1 MFNSKLEENYDPK
14 NNSKLRIKNLKLIG
28 DSLALYNSMQLSPL
42 ATVEDDLIEWG
53 KWDWGNTCLLN
64 KVNNVTM
71 QNGIFRNGGS
81 GYKNYITDSNIACNL
96 NTQNLNSPNYGGIF
110 FENTNNG
117 QINNNIVINC
127 SNGIK
132 DKEGNDGFIENNY
145 VANAFNCIALSY
157 SNDYNVS
164 HNNMQ
169 SNENGIY
176 CANSSSALIN
186 NNQICADSTIVIYKL
201 YFSNIEI
208 EYNNLKYL
216 KNSIS
221 LTYNIYNDVIAKN
234 NFFYTVESMQILNS
248 IYDKNAPDAED
259 YYIFGEVLYE
269 PFLINELTNVGIQ

>member
-1 MFNSKLEENYDPK
+1 
-14 NNSKLRIKNLKLIG
+14 
-28 DSLALYNSMQLSPL
+28 MQLSPL